1 MVSSLYA
8 GGVEDGR
15 YLSTFTVYAKE
26 ARRNLFFHP
35 PKLGDPPPTINTYGR
50 AHSSFVPLTAAAVT
64 VTKQYAAV
72 AYRSPPSSIIVLWK
86 ALYRGGGRLPTG
98 SGLRSFLYSGGR
110 RALYRPL
117 CWFLYSRGGRL
128 CTVPCVRFIQQG
140 GTALCRPLC
149 SVYITG
155 GNSSLPSPACSFLY
169 TPNATESCGLM
180 HGGSS
185 KTALYQMQ

>member
-1 MVSSLYA
+1 M
-8 GGVEDGR
+8 
-15 YLSTFTVYAKE
+15 
-26 ARRNLFFHP
+26 NLFFHP
-35 PKLGDPPPTINTYGR
+35 PKLGDPPPTTYGR
-50 AHSSFVPLTAAAVT
+50 AHTSFVPLTAAAVT
-64 VTKQYAAV
+64 VTTQYAAV
-72 AYRSPPSSIIVLWK
+72 AYRSPSSSIIVLWN
-86 ALYRGGGRLPTG
+86 ALYQAGGGGGSLPG
-98 SGLRSFLYSGGR
+98 QDCVRFSGGR

-117 CWFLYSRGGRL
+117 CWFLSSRGGRL

-155 GNSSLPSPACSFLY
+155 GDSSLPSPACSFLY